1 MNNLLIKNKYGYIIS
16 AKCPCLDSI
25 DRGCNTKY
33 KLPHCYDCA
42 YISKDDIRQIFNK
55 LYKYGQT
62 GLMFKDIE
70 EKNKYE

>member
-1 MNNLLIKNKYGYIIS
+1 MNNSLIKNKYGYIIS